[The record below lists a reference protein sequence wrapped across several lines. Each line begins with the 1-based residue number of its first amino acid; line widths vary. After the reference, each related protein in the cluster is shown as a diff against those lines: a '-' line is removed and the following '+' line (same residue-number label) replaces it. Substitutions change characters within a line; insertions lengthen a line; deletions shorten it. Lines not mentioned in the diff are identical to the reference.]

1 MNNSKQKDT
10 ILVKVCRIDDGSNEY
25 VVEYQDKI
33 YRVAQLPYQ
42 RELDTPSELRCIV
55 EYSREG
61 IHIKQDLEY
70 LIGEF
75 YKKGDVAEFK
85 IQRTAT
91 DYHLLQEEHG
101 FTAKIA
107 KELVPNPALTPIL
120 RCRITGIYS
129 KGVKVELVQKLLAD
143 TSGFSL
149 TQNILKDYIGDTPWN
164 NESLR
169 LLLLD
174 NNINLDLFD
183 SECHK
188 WLVKMAEGMGSEEL
202 VTNLKNLREHLLNAL
217 ESSMML
223 DECADINERTLI
235 ENRFSDM
242 IEQTS
247 YYSYAI
253 DFVNKG
259 NAKGEID
266 AILGRLDTSCFLY
279 HPNKNFY
286 ILLCIFLLDFDLMDE
301 NMPRILNILRGHNI
315 AIWKR
320 KPFRTLW
327 IKLLEYYISTN
338 YKRPD
343 LLISDNETVR
353 VMIQAL
359 IMQLNLSDGG
369 QSSLFDATLN
379 RTILYRLCS
388 RMNVLEPQKLVDEA
402 LFNLISDSNVN
413 TLYSIDSDDS
423 ELLANIISN
432 QVSDVLNANTDSVCY
447 NTEKAKILIKSGNI
461 SISAADVTNDNC
473 YIPQFS
479 KQALWHNLTLKL
491 SESPAMEIQRDNS
504 NSIRHY
510 KQLWSFI
517 NKSIFDTVRE
527 KPVKVVK
534 RLLEGAEVTII
545 ITRKL
550 PGDSAFECK
559 VVDEGYDDAKG
570 KISIEDIVPYYPGSL
585 TVAAFEYGG
594 RPLKFRAEVSV
605 DDDGEYIFK
614 MKDLIFAFMEEYRD
628 EKFNINSRIVC
639 QIMNPKE
646 GATRMPAVSTDGLS
660 ISVDVEDGVS
670 LDILRPGN
678 VVEVYQPKP
687 GYPPF
692 INATYVHDV
701 EHNLF
706 SLSDAFH
713 NLMENYANNEVYFS
727 EDEEE
732 NNAID
737 VIDASYVNELMNI
750 IEAYSS
756 CENDYIK
763 AYNYISFCRVISKII
778 NSDREQYYIKR
789 LSLIELLNDFAI
801 NNTFTDESLSALCQE
816 HVSSFSQ
823 DSVLHREFLQMKI
836 VSWLN
841 SDEHYDEL
849 YKLSMN
855 REDVQLQNLAS
866 LVMSH
871 NMIKKAGGLD
881 MADSIL
887 NKIRGILKLRSN
899 ETDKKF
905 YGKETFNTEF
915 KTSIVYPENTMHA
928 NIVAQT
934 TKILSEIC
942 AFLNAEG
949 GKLYLGVNDQGYEF
963 GLAEDLK
970 FKQFNNNTD
979 HYEDYVNNQ
988 IATQLSQEAAHY
1000 VRTSWD
1006 DKVKSHVLIIEI
1018 TPCPNPVSLG
1028 GDYYERIGKSC
1039 RKINKEYLPIF
1050 IQNRKQ
1056 WAKDH
1061 NLTTK
1066 DEIPEVPVEV
1076 VQPVQPVAP
1085 VKSKVIVESP
1095 KVEKIQTSR
1104 TRKNVLH
1111 SYEDDFI
1118 PVVAYLCIFG
1128 DNEYKIIDDDDYCED
1143 DYKLELAIHDDEQE
1157 HWLILVYEN
1166 GAVSKVSISKL
1177 LQKEKGHVFRRYFA
1191 KKLIYASIAQD
1202 SDELVSGLI
1211 DIRDSKRIRYDD
1223 ISNIPEANMQDAGTT
1238 MCDTEYKGV
1247 HYIEIVPHIEKGVAL
1262 NPKRQDLGTFL
1273 KGITGQNVVN
1283 SLPGLIV

>member
-461 SISAADVTNDNC
+461 SISADTMAITIEGLCYMPAFGIADAATTLVGQSIGAGRKKLAKKFGNITVATSMIVLTVMSTIMFITAKFLMSLMTDNQEIIDLGTEILRIEAFSEPFFGAAIVC
-473 YIPQFS
+473 YSVFVAAGNSVLPNAI
-479 KQALWHNLTLKL
+479 NLTSMWLIRIPFAKL
-491 SESPAMEIQRDNS
+491 VVGPYGLVGVWIAMCCE
-504 NSIRHY
+504 
-510 KQLWSFI
+510 
-517 NKSIFDTVRE
+517 
-527 KPVKVVK
+527 
-534 RLLEGAEVTII
+534 
-545 ITRKL
+545 
-550 PGDSAFECK
+550 
-559 VVDEGYDDAKG
+559 
-570 KISIEDIVPYYPGSL
+570 L
-585 TVAAFEYGG
+585 T
-594 RPLKFRAEVSV
+594 
-605 DDDGEYIFK
+605 
-614 MKDLIFAFMEEYRD
+614 
-628 EKFNINSRIVC
+628 
-639 QIMNPKE
+639 
-646 GATRMPAVSTDGLS
+646 
-660 ISVDVEDGVS
+660 
-670 LDILRPGN
+670 
-678 VVEVYQPKP
+678 
-687 GYPPF
+687 
-692 INATYVHDV
+692 
-701 EHNLF
+701 
-706 SLSDAFH
+706 
-713 NLMENYANNEVYFS
+713 
-727 EDEEE
+727 
-732 NNAID
+732 
-737 VIDASYVNELMNI
+737 
-750 IEAYSS
+750 
-756 CENDYIK
+756 
-763 AYNYISFCRVISKII
+763 
-778 NSDREQYYIKR
+778 
-789 LSLIELLNDFAI
+789 
-801 NNTFTDESLSALCQE
+801 
-816 HVSSFSQ
+816 
-823 DSVLHREFLQMKI
+823 
-836 VSWLN
+836 
-841 SDEHYDEL
+841 
-849 YKLSMN
+849 
-855 REDVQLQNLAS
+855 
-866 LVMSH
+866 
-871 NMIKKAGGLD
+871 
-881 MADSIL
+881 
-887 NKIRGILKLRSN
+887 IRGIAFLIFLRSPKWL
-899 ETDKKF
+899 D
-905 YGKETFNTEF
+905 
-915 KTSIVYPENTMHA
+915 
-928 NIVAQT
+928 
-934 TKILSEIC
+934 TKVVRD
-942 AFLNAEG
+942 AERA
-949 GKLYLGVNDQGYEF
+949 K
-963 GLAEDLK
+963 LK
-970 FKQFNNNTD
+970 FD
-979 HYEDYVNNQ
+979 
-988 IATQLSQEAAHY
+988 
-1000 VRTSWD
+1000 
-1006 DKVKSHVLIIEI
+1006 
-1018 TPCPNPVSLG
+1018 
-1028 GDYYERIGKSC
+1028 
-1039 RKINKEYLPIF
+1039 
-1050 IQNRKQ
+1050 
-1056 WAKDH
+1056 
-1061 NLTTK
+1061 
-1066 DEIPEVPVEV
+1066 
-1076 VQPVQPVAP
+1076 
-1085 VKSKVIVESP
+1085 
-1095 KVEKIQTSR
+1095 
-1104 TRKNVLH
+1104 
-1111 SYEDDFI
+1111 
-1118 PVVAYLCIFG
+1118 
-1128 DNEYKIIDDDDYCED
+1128 
-1143 DYKLELAIHDDEQE
+1143 
-1157 HWLILVYEN
+1157 
-1166 GAVSKVSISKL
+1166 
-1177 LQKEKGHVFRRYFA
+1177 
-1191 KKLIYASIAQD
+1191 
-1202 SDELVSGLI
+1202 
-1211 DIRDSKRIRYDD
+1211 
-1223 ISNIPEANMQDAGTT
+1223 
-1238 MCDTEYKGV
+1238 
-1247 HYIEIVPHIEKGVAL
+1247 
-1262 NPKRQDLGTFL
+1262 
-1273 KGITGQNVVN
+1273 
-1283 SLPGLIV
+1283 